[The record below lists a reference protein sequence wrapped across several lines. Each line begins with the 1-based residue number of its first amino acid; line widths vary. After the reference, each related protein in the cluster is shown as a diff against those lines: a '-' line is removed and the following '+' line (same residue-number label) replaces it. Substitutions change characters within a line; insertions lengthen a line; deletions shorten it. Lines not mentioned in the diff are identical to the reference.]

1 MAFNYFLLL
10 YIPCIMR
17 ALTTQKKKIWIGPPK
32 NLKATITLSM
42 SGLFVLYNVESTGL
56 YTVIFEF
63 PTFTGEIITLCVF
76 EVFGKNARRKDTSK
90 KTRWYLTVK
99 DDLRCSGYL
108 KAINRSMDKT
118 HT

>member
-17 ALTTQKKKIWIGPPK
+17 ALTIQEK
-32 NLKATITLSM
+32 NLDWSPETFESHNNFID
-42 SGLFVLYNVESTGL
+42 GLFVLYKVESTGL

-63 PTFTGEIITLCVF
+63 PTFTGEIITLCVL
-76 EVFGKNARRKDTSK
+76 EVFGKNARRKDTSR

-108 KAINRSMDKT
+108 IAINRSMDKT
-118 HT
+118 HN

>member
-1 MAFNYFLLL
+1 
-10 YIPCIMR
+10 MR

-76 EVFGKNARRKDTSK
+76 EVFGKNARRKDTSR

-118 HT
+118 HN